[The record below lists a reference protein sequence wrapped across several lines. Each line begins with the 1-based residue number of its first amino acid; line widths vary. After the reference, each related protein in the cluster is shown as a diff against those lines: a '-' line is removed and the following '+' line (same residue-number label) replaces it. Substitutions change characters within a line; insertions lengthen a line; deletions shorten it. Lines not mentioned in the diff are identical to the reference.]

1 MAELKPCPL
10 CGEEVSIDR
19 EYIFCDYCHLI
30 CRIDDRIYNGEAE
43 TYQEAREQAIKDWNT
58 RTPQKLNH
66 NSLCETETYKVDGN
80 DGK

>member
-1 MAELKPCPL
+1 MAELFPCPL

-43 TYQEAREQAIKDWNT
+43 TYQEARQQAIDCWNT
-58 RTPQKLNH
+58 RTPKLTKIEH
-66 NSLCETETYKVDGN
+66 NSLCETETHESR
-80 DGK
+80 